1 MEIINSY
8 KCETCNY
15 TTNTKTNLGIHCK
28 SKKHC
33 HRAGIPYEVKKIT
46 NKVFTDVM
54 EDVTKYNDLKKFD
67 MDLQATTFLQ
77 EINKLKEQLQ
87 RQEEANSIKEEMTAL
102 KHEIELLKEKNK
114 YQEEMYTRLL
124 TDKDAMI
131 QYLMTAKKAPI
142 QVAPQVA
149 SQDKPLKALKNEL
162 KEEKKEEDP
171 LKALKTEL
179 KEEKKEEDPDD
190 DVLNKSYL
198 KKYCQMDSI
207 NFCKNL
213 EVIDTDYQLF
223 MEGEFVPM
231 KRLMCQI
238 LERELKRITL
248 HEMGVVVLPND
259 KIFTYIDEW
268 TESSKGLQHIRTWI
282 SKQLQLFLIEDP
294 VYENIQYMTDDDFE
308 GYKPTLKQA
317 DQYKDGTEII
327 LQLQEERHEIDK
339 EIRAILKH
347 YSTK

>member
-1 MEIINSY
+1 VGTPY
-8 KCETCNY
+8 QV
-15 TTNTKTNLGIHCK
+15 KTV
-28 SKKHC
+28 SKK
-33 HRAGIPYEVKKIT
+33 AY
-46 NKVFTDVM
+46 TDVM

-77 EINKLKEQLQ
+77 EITKLKEQLQ
-87 RQEEANSIKEEMTAL
+87 RQDETNTFVNKIEALTQQL
-102 KHEIELLKEKNK
+102 K
-114 YQEEMYTRLL
+114 YQEEMSNMKEEMYNRLL
-124 TDKDAMI
+124 ADKDAMI
-131 QYLMTAKKAPI
+131 QYLMTAKEAPI
-142 QVAPQVA
+142 QVIQPIQVVQEPQV
-149 SQDKPLKALKNEL
+149 KPLKALKNEL
-162 KEEKKEEDP
+162 KEEKP

-223 MEGEFVPM
+223 MSGEFVPM

-238 LERELKRITL
+238 LERELKRMTL

-259 KIFTYIDEW
+259 KLYTYIDEW
-268 TESSKGLQHIRTWI
+268 TESSKGLQDIRTWI
-282 SKQLQLFLIEDP
+282 SKQIQLFLIEDP
-294 VYENIQYMTDDDFE
+294 VYENMQYVTDDDFE
-308 GYKPTLKQA
+308 GYKPTDAQA
-317 DQYKDGTEII
+317 EQYKEGTEVI
-327 LQLQEERHEIDK
+327 LELQQERHEVDK